1 MPLIATVAVPY
12 HNIVVRLLAK
22 DKLAVTSAFGR
33 FANHACENFFCNV
46 AIVLVAFFG
55 SDDVIWV
62 VSIGSTQHAKFRQD
76 ALSEI
81 HKMPLA
87 GIAQLEAYHLAS
99 ERHCKPIKANNFAQW
114 CKQCLALVG

>member
-1 MPLIATVAVPY
+1 MPLITTVTIP
-12 HNIVVRLLAK
+12 HDNIMVRFLAK
-22 DKLAVTSAFGR
+22 DKLAVTSAFVC
-33 FANHACENFFCNV
+33 FANHTRENFFCNV
-46 AIVLVAFFG
+46 AIVLVALFG
-55 SDDVIWV
+55 SDDLVWV

-99 ERHCKPIKANNFAQW
+99 QRHCKPIKANNFAQW
-114 CKQCLALVG
+114 CKQCLTLVG